1 MRTRLPN
8 GVLAL
13 VAGTTL
19 LLGLWFNAAPPHIR
33 PTSTI
38 LHHRPPPHHADGSTQ
53 AAKRLRR
60 PSTHPS
66 SSDLPAAPPP
76 ARPPLPPLPALDLDN
91 DDALVPEHGDPRVRC
106 KTTKGDLDILV
117 VPAWAPH
124 GARRFLA
131 LVHNNFFTNSPILWC
146 DPWFAL
152 QVRYICSLYT
162 VCCVCECVLLNCVCM
177 RERCDVLDRA

>member
-19 LLGLWFNAAPPHIR
+19 LLGLWFNAAPSHIR
-33 PTSTI
+33 PTATV
-38 LHHRPPPHHADGSTQ
+38 LHHRP
-53 AAKRLRR
+53 KRLRR

-66 SSDLPAAPPP
+66 SSNLAAAPPP
-76 ARPPLPPLPALDLDN
+76 ARSPLDLDE
-91 DDALVPEHGDPRVRC
+91 DDVLVPEHGDPRVRC

-162 VCCVCECVLLNCVCM
+162 VCVCVCV
-177 RERCDVLDRA
+177 

>member
-19 LLGLWFNAAPPHIR
+19 LLGLWFNAAPSHIR
-33 PTSTI
+33 PTATV
-38 LHHRPPPHHADGSTQ
+38 LHHRPPPHHADGATQ
-53 AAKRLRR
+53 GATQGRAVKRLRR

-66 SSDLPAAPPP
+66 SSS
-76 ARPPLPPLPALDLDN
+76 LDLDE
-91 DDALVPEHGDPRVRC
+91 DDVLVPEHGDPRVRC

-162 VCCVCECVLLNCVCM
+162 VCVCVCM
-177 RERCDVLDRA
+177 CVRERCVVLDRAS